1 MTTRQEDELD
11 LIAMGIAEAVKRSD
25 NLRVPRDPET
35 AVSYMKRVKE
45 TDSDVA
51 DWGWRSSWKGGAV

>member
-25 NLRVPRDPET
+25 NLRLVSPWKIST
-35 AVSYMKRVKE
+35 ALAALNGLKK
-45 TDSDVA
+45 DVERRQ
-51 DWGWRSSWKGGAV
+51 DGAA